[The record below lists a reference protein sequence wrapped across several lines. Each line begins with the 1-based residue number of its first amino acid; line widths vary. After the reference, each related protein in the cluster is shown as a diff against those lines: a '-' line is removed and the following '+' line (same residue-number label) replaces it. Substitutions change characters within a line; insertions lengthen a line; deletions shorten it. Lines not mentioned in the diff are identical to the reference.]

1 MSLAV
6 ADLLVGFLV
15 MPWAIYMM
23 VSHLW
28 VALKVRGF
36 QTSFKFDPFAYNFN
50 NIHTISIKI
59 GFTLLDYTVGILRYL
74 YQRGCDLLYL

>member
-36 QTSFKFDPFAYNFN
+36 QTFKFDPFAYNFN